1 MSKNQKG
8 SNERQLKNE
17 ARRLLAMPEDEREA
31 KLSLMRIVKS
41 DKAERINQLIAEIM
55 AESAPKKESEE
66 KPAEVT
72 VVEETIKTEPEA
84 VPAVDISEE
93 VTVVEEIAE
102 TKPEVTLEEEKPA
115 EVAMV
120 EKTIETEP
128 AIIPQ
133 EEKAQQEEKP
143 AEVTVIEKITETE
156 PKAVPE
162 EEKPAEVE
170 PETKIPGRNAGHVLW
185 EGKKEEPKKERRIKK
200 NNKVK
205 MLTSSVVRD
214 EPEIAPRKAFI
225 VSLEEIMNNMNGDAH
240 INALHSDIKG
250 MGMSMSTHAAFLHKK
265 FGKMIPVIIQ
275 TSTVPHRRQPS
286 RQLYEKDVGSWV
298 RENVPD
304 WKNGVWFMRIG
315 HTNIVSDKP
324 LNVNKDIKGYVL
336 ISSKKVEQAGRL
348 TQYFPHII
356 VLGTEER
363 IVPAFRLSINDEA
376 GNADESGA
384 VHIGPTVS
392 AMRDDKEVKE
402 YLHLEPINL

>member
-133 EEKAQQEEKP
+133 EEKAQQ
-143 AEVTVIEKITETE
+143 
-156 PKAVPE
+156 